1 MRSGDLIGLSNSVE
15 ASTTEARSALA
26 DGPDKWVAAALLS
39 RLLARFEES
48 NIRAVL
54 PEGASAF
61 WTPLINSFIDRKPST
76 WEFFPSQIQAIEKGL
91 LGNAES
97 YSLQMP
103 TGPAKPRY
111 ARRCCTGI

>member
-1 MRSGDLIGLSNSVE
+1 M
-15 ASTTEARSALA
+15 
-26 DGPDKWVAAALLS
+26 AAALLN
-39 RLLARFEES
+39 RLLARFERS

-54 PEGASAF
+54 PEGKTAF

-76 WEFFPSQIQAIEKGL
+76 WEFFPSQIQAIERGL

-103 TGPAKPRY
+103 TGAGKTTLCETLLY
-111 ARRCCTGI
+111 